1 MPQPRKSRRSV
12 AGTGTS
18 RREATREA
26 VAQAS
31 KIAEAREAAR
41 SIQPPRQGRA
51 RGGERD
57 PFTGELRKREV
68 LPLLVLHFISD
79 GPSYGNQLMDR
90 ISAVTAGVLS
100 VNPNTMYPLLRQLE
114 ERELIEGSWEHPE
127 RRSRRYYSLTDAGR
141 KEYQRLVNDVRPFL
155 DSVASSIEMI
165 VDEVYGS

>member
-1 MPQPRKSRRSV
+1 MPQPRKSRRP
-12 AGTGTS
+12 AATGAS

-41 SIQPPRQGRA
+41 SIQPGRQPRA

-90 ISAVTAGVLS
+90 ISAVTAGGLRVD
-100 VNPNTMYPLLRQLE
+100 PNTMYPPPRPPPGG
-114 ERELIEGSWEHPE
+114 RPVEGRGGE
-127 RRSRRYYSLTDAGR
+127 
-141 KEYQRLVNDVRPFL
+141 
-155 DSVASSIEMI
+155 
-165 VDEVYGS
+165 